1 VMEPRTAGESVERVA
16 GLLVTAQERA
26 GLATWDLDQP
36 RAFLRESAVELAA
49 WQALDLLPLGTQVS
63 PVAVAGAGVVAV
75 LVEAEAELQRF
86 AIGEYPRG
94 TSALVARVGDLL
106 SEYRCPA

>member
-1 VMEPRTAGESVERVA
+1 M
-16 GLLVTAQERA
+16 TAQERA
-26 GLATWDLDQP
+26 GSATWDLDQP
-36 RAFLRESAVELAA
+36 RAFLRKTAVELAA
-49 WQALDLLPLGTQVS
+49 WEALDLLPMGTQVS
-63 PVAVAGAGVVAV
+63 PVAVAGGRVLAV

-106 SEYRCPA
+106 AEYRCPA